1 MPVRR
6 KTNQVAHENGG
17 RIAIGIVFQRDLGF
31 SKGSQ
36 RFGADNP
43 LVVHWLFDRDVL
55 EPKRRVIEHL
65 DPRVDTVEVG
75 GVGATHR
82 AGERAGIFATPPPN
96 AQSTVATS
104 AMSTAALPSNV
115 LVPLASR
122 SR

>member
-1 MPVRR
+1 V
-6 KTNQVAHENGG
+6 GG
-17 RIAIGIVFQRDLGF
+17 SPSGSCFARLGF

-96 AQSTVATS
+96 AHSTVATS

>member
-1 MPVRR
+1 
-6 KTNQVAHENGG
+6 
-17 RIAIGIVFQRDLGF
+17 VFQRDLGF

-75 GVGATHR
+75 GVGAMR
-82 AGERAGIFATPPPN
+82 
-96 AQSTVATS
+96 VTS
-104 AMSTAALPSNV
+104 AMTSSL
-115 LVPLASR
+115 R
-122 SR
+122 